1 MPRSIAALLMESERQ
16 KEVARRAAIELVTA
30 KPPPPRVTKQN
41 WIDWNRYGWFV
52 CPGKWQRGCSDPDCV
67 IGARCRRMA
76 ALGLA
81 GDGSPLS
88 RRDRPSCA
96 AQTRKGA
103 PCLGSSG
110 TRKTTLPAA
119 RWARH
124 RPYDRRGQGA
134 HCGSAAQTLGQVA
147 RYVVGPARSPES
159 KLKCPSVPVP
169 RA

>member
-52 CPGKWQRGCSDPDCV
+52 CPGKWQRGYSDPDCV

-103 PCLGSSG
+103 PCLARVVPGKRRCRLHG
-110 TRKTTLPAA
+110 GLATGPTTVEGKARIAA
-119 RWARH
+119 AQRRRWA
-124 RPYDRRGQGA
+124 
-134 HCGSAAQTLGQVA
+134 
-147 RYVVGPARSPES
+147 
-159 KLKCPSVPVP
+159 K
-169 RA
+169 